1 MEEKKKAKIYTK
13 WWFWVGI
20 IAIIG
25 ILANLPYGNN
35 QTYIAQ
41 ESSNM
46 VQPIEKNEP
55 QETEEQRIQR
65 EKKAEEERIKK
76 EKETIEE
83 QKRKEKEEK
92 KNFKDSCKSYT
103 YKEIARNPDKYKGKN
118 IKFTGKVIQVME
130 GMFNS
135 VTLRIDMTKDE
146 YGYYDDTIYATYT
159 YSEGENKILED
170 DIVTVYG
177 ICQGTTS
184 YESIFGATV
193 TLPQIDIKY
202 LTIKE

>member
-55 QETEEQRIQR
+55 QETEEYK
-65 EKKAEEERIKK
+65 EKKK
-76 EKETIEE
+76 
-83 QKRKEKEEK
+83 QKRKE
-92 KNFKDSCKSYT
+92 
-103 YKEIARNPDKYKGKN
+103 
-118 IKFTGKVIQVME
+118 
-130 GMFNS
+130 
-135 VTLRIDMTKDE
+135 
-146 YGYYDDTIYATYT
+146 
-159 YSEGENKILED
+159 
-170 DIVTVYG
+170 
-177 ICQGTTS
+177 
-184 YESIFGATV
+184 
-193 TLPQIDIKY
+193 
-202 LTIKE
+202 